1 MKKRT
6 KKKELK
12 PRLPMEAV
20 LKLRDHRVSTKK
32 GKKGFDKKSVRQQAV
47 EIISEEFI
55 EEIN

>member
-1 MKKRT
+1 MKKRV
-6 KKKELK
+6 KKKDIK

-32 GKKGFDKKSVRQQAV
+32 GKKGFDKKSVRQQTG
-47 EIISEEFI
+47 EIIKEEFI

>member
-6 KKKELK
+6 KKKGPK

-32 GKKGFDKKSVRQQAV
+32 GKKGFDKKRVRQQAG
-47 EIISEEFI
+47 EIIREEFI